1 MKNNKQHLYLWLHTW
16 QNQVGWINHDRK
28 GSNTISSQVTGWKK
42 FKYIGLL
49 FFSYLPSNC
58 SKSDYISFCFMF
70 GPDFFHRLFSTL
82 LRFLIALF
90 LIESRTIRFLHLTVR
105 LSRSLI
111 FLLNDQFW
119 THSSMV
125 LLHHYQSDM
134 ALFFFPLRSHVSF
147 LLSFFHFFS
156 GVHPQVI
163 FLSKIMWK
171 GNVLSICM
179 PECDIILHYA
189 FSHSSPKF
197 SSTLW
202 FPSLPSNN
210 LLITKHNGHF

>member
-1 MKNNKQHLYLWLHTW
+1 MKNNKQHLYLWLHTR

-90 LIESRTIRFLHLTVR
+90 LIESRTICFLHLTVR

-134 ALFFFPLRSHVSF
+134 AQFFSPSDLMFPFCWVSF
-147 LLSFFHFFS
+147 IFF
-156 GVHPQVI
+156 
-163 FLSKIMWK
+163 L
-171 GNVLSICM
+171 
-179 PECDIILHYA
+179 EY
-189 FSHSSPKF
+189 
-197 SSTLW
+197 TL
-202 FPSLPSNN
+202 
-210 LLITKHNGHF
+210 K